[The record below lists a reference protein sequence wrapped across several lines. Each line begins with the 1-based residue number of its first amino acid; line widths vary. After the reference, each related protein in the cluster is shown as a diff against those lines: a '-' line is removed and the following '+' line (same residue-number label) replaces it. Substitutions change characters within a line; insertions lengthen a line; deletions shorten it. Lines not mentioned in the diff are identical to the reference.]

1 MKLIDDLNNLDPEMK
16 KKVFEVVK
24 LITEDTASD
33 DAPTWYDT
41 EKKKIN
47 EVEFC
52 EWFIQKHPL
61 KFVGGLFYDI
71 DGLVVE
77 YKLKKEIVEVIKPYI
92 ETAIAKRASQILE
105 GLKYEAYCEELPK
118 HIDRVHFKNGTF
130 FLEGG
135 FVSDKE
141 FCSNRLPVKY
151 NPDAKKPTRWLQF
164 LDELLYPEDIPT
176 LQEFMG
182 YTFIPTT
189 KAQAMLMLI
198 GSGGEGKSR
207 IGFVCRNLLGDNMTV
222 CSVTTLSNNR
232 FALASQEGM
241 LLMVD
246 DDMKMEALSD
256 TGIIKSVVT
265 MEDKM
270 ELERKG
276 QQSYEGYLYVR
287 IMVFGNGTL
296 SALHDKSDGFYRRQ
310 IAIRVKEKPVT
321 RVDDRCLSEKLAE
334 ETEGIALWCL
344 EGLKRLVSNGFNFTI
359 SDRTV
364 QNQAEMRMEEDSIMD
379 FFSSEGYI
387 TFDKEAICSTKDL
400 YEAYEIWAERN
411 SVKPRT
417 ENSFARDVKQ
427 RAPKLGIEYLKNAA
441 IDGRTARGYKGL
453 YANHVLKDVPFNMK
467 KGA

>member
-1 MKLIDDLNNLDPEMK
+1 MMHLYGMTLK
-16 KKVFEVVK
+16 
-24 LITEDTASD
+24 
-33 DAPTWYDT
+33 
-41 EKKKIN
+41 KKKIN

-71 DGLVVE
+71 DGLVDE

-135 FVSDKE
+135 FASDKE

-151 NPDAKKPTRWLQF
+151 NPDAKKPARWLQF
-164 LDELLYPEDIPT
+164 IDELLYPEDIPT

-232 FALASQEGM
+232 LALASQEGM

-256 TGIIKSVVT
+256 TGII
-265 MEDKM
+265 
-270 ELERKG
+270 
-276 QQSYEGYLYVR
+276 
-287 IMVFGNGTL
+287 
-296 SALHDKSDGFYRRQ
+296 
-310 IAIRVKEKPVT
+310 
-321 RVDDRCLSEKLAE
+321 
-334 ETEGIALWCL
+334 
-344 EGLKRLVSNGFNFTI
+344 
-359 SDRTV
+359 
-364 QNQAEMRMEEDSIMD
+364 
-379 FFSSEGYI
+379 
-387 TFDKEAICSTKDL
+387 
-400 YEAYEIWAERN
+400 
-411 SVKPRT
+411 
-417 ENSFARDVKQ
+417 
-427 RAPKLGIEYLKNAA
+427 
-441 IDGRTARGYKGL
+441 
-453 YANHVLKDVPFNMK
+453 
-467 KGA
+467 

>member
-33 DAPTWYDT
+33 DAPVWYDR

-71 DGLVVE
+71 DGLVDE

-118 HIDRVHFKNGTF
+118 HLDRVHFKNGTF
-130 FLEGG
+130 FLDGG
-135 FVSDKE
+135 FTTEKE
-141 FCSNRLPVKY
+141 FCSNRLPAKY

-164 LDELLYPEDIPT
+164 LYDLLYPEDIPT

-276 QQSYEGYLYVR
+276 QQSYQGYLYVR

-310 IAIRVKEKPVT
+310 IAIRVKEKSAT
-321 RVDDRCLSEKLAE
+321 RVDDRNLSEKLAE

-359 SDRTV
+359 SERTV

-379 FFSSEGYI
+379 F
-387 TFDKEAICSTKDL
+387 
-400 YEAYEIWAERN
+400 
-411 SVKPRT
+411 
-417 ENSFARDVKQ
+417 
-427 RAPKLGIEYLKNAA
+427 
-441 IDGRTARGYKGL
+441 
-453 YANHVLKDVPFNMK
+453 
-467 KGA
+467 

>member
-1 MKLIDDLNNLDPEMK
+1 M
-16 KKVFEVVK
+16 
-24 LITEDTASD
+24 
-33 DAPTWYDT
+33 
-41 EKKKIN
+41 
-47 EVEFC
+47 
-52 EWFIQKHPL
+52 
-61 KFVGGLFYDI
+61 GGLFYDI
-71 DGLVVE
+71 DGLVDE

-105 GLKYEAYCEELPK
+105 GLKYEAYFEERPK

-130 FLEGG
+130 FLDGG
-135 FVSDKE
+135 FTMEKE

-164 LDELLYPEDIPT
+164 LDDLLYPEDIPT

-198 GSGGEGKSR
+198 GSGGEGKSK

-276 QQSYEGYLYVR
+276 QQSYQGYLYVR
-287 IMVFGNGTL
+287 IIGFGNGTL

-310 IAIRVKEKPVT
+310 IAIRVKEKPAT
-321 RVDDRCLSEKLAE
+321 RVDDRNLSEKLAE

-359 SDRTV
+359 SERTV

-379 FFSSEGYI
+379 FFSSKGYI

-400 YEAYEIWAERN
+400 YEAYEIWVERN

-453 YANHVLKDVPFNMK
+453 YGNHVLKDVPFDMK